1 MLTQERK
8 AELAIQWGELNA
20 SKVEVADTLD
30 RDHVKNALF
39 YFTTPNPPQEL
50 LLRAWRDPYK
60 KVFTFTGGNRSGKTT
75 IGVIIALSVVFGEW
89 LWSGEKI
96 TFPHNRPR
104 KVRII
109 GQDWEKHIQ
118 AVVLEAIHA
127 WWPEKR
133 ALSIKKNGQGVEAIW
148 TDKETGS
155 TLEIMS
161 NNQES
166 DVHEGWKGDLI
177 YYDEP
182 PKRDI
187 RVANARGLIDRSG
200 REVFCMTLLKE
211 AWVDR
216 EVIRATN
223 KDGSPDTSIFN
234 VHARIYDNVGFGITQ
249 EGVEQFAK
257 TLTEDE
263 KEARLEGIPSYMSGL
278 VYPEYKRDLHLIKPF
293 RGGMPLHYM
302 VDIAIDVHPRENQ
315 AILFMATAPDN
326 RKYLFHEIWDH
337 GDGTWVGEQ
346 VVKYVQAHSLRV
358 ANIII
363 DPLAKGD
370 RNNDNTVYD
379 KVELILGN
387 FGLPLDTAS
396 KDKASGIN
404 LVKSHLISPNNE
416 PVLFVFNNLVRTPR
430 EFDGYMWDKDTNK
443 PVDKDDH
450 MMENLYR
457 LLLLDTQ
464 YEPMEDSWGEDDIAP
479 NTANAWTGY

>member
-1 MLTQERK
+1 MLSQDKKAALAMEW
-8 AELAIQWGELNA
+8 AELDA
-20 SKVEVADTLD
+20 SKTEIGNTLD
-30 RDHVKNALF
+30 RDRLKNALF
-39 YFTTPNPPQEL
+39 YFVTPNPPQDL
-50 LLRAWRDPYK
+50 LLQAWRNPYK

-75 IGVIIALSVVFGEW
+75 IGIIIALSVLFGEW
-89 LWSGEKI
+89 MWSGEKI

-104 KVRII
+104 KIRIV

-118 AVVLEAIHA
+118 TVIIDTLRT

-133 ALSIKKNGQGVEAIW
+133 AVHIKKNGQGVETLW

-155 TLEIMS
+155 TIEIMS
-161 NNQES
+161 NNQDS
-166 DVHEGWKGDLI
+166 DLHEGWNGDLI

-182 PKRDI
+182 PRREI
-187 RVANARGLIDRSG
+187 RVANARGLIDRGG
-200 REVFCMTLLKE
+200 REIFAMTLLKE

-223 KDGSPDTSIFN
+223 KDGTPDTSIFN
-234 VHARIYDNVGFGITQ
+234 VHARIYDNIGFGITK

-257 TLTEDE
+257 TLTDDE
-263 KEARLEGIPSYMSGL
+263 KEARLEGVPSYMSGL
-278 VYPEYKRDLHLIKPF
+278 VYPEYKRDTHLIKPF
-293 RGGMPLHYM
+293 EVPLHYM

-337 GDGTWVGEQ
+337 GDGEWIGTQ
-346 VVKYVQAHSLRV
+346 IVKYVRANSLRIS
-358 ANIII
+358 NIII

-370 RNNDNTVYD
+370 RNNENTVFD
-379 KVELILGN
+379 KVELVLGN
-387 FGLPLDTAS
+387 YGLPLDTAS

-416 PVLFVFNNLVRTPR
+416 AVLFTFNNLVRTPR
-430 EFDGYMWDKDTNK
+430 EFEGYMWDKDTNK

-464 YEPMEDSWGEDDIAP
+464 YEPMEDSWGDDISAQT
-479 NTANAWTGY
+479 TANAWTGY